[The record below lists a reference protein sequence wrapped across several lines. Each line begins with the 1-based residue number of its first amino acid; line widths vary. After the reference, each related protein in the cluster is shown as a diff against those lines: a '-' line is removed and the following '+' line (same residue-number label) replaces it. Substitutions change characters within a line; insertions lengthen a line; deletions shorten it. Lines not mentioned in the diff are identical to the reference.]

1 MPGQAAALAAALTA
15 LLVATSLR
23 ADDAPKVAAPSADVA
38 TPADNINPAAVVQW
52 DQAEQHV
59 GEDATVEGR
68 VLGVHCSPL
77 SCLLAFDPSFSRFR
91 AVIEASS
98 FTKFPP
104 ERLAERFS
112 GRRVHVHGKITQ
124 SGGRPEIVV
133 DSPDDLTV
141 MVAER
146 RREQEERAALT
157 QQANTQLME
166 RIAATLERLEALTE
180 QLVAAQDRLEAQM
193 SALDQRTAAVA
204 ANTAPAPEN
213 PGPPPRAG
221 FERMRTVKRG
231 MSRADVIRLMGE
243 PSSVQ
248 PGNGGWTTWYW
259 DTGESVAFD
268 GRGRAQS
275 VSGFFSH

>member
-1 MPGQAAALAAALTA
+1 VLLAT
-15 LLVATSLR
+15 TSLR
-23 ADDAPKVAAPSADVA
+23 AQDAAKPDAQPADVA
-38 TPADNINPAAVVQW
+38 TPADNIAPAGVVQW

-98 FTKFPP
+98 FAKFPP
-104 ERLAERFS
+104 ERLTERFS
-112 GRRVHVHGKITQ
+112 GRRVHVHGKITTN
-124 SGGRPEIVV
+124 GGRPEIIV

-146 RREQEERAALT
+146 RREQEQRAALV
-157 QQANTQLME
+157 QEANTQLME
-166 RIAATLERLEALTE
+166 RIASTLERLEALAE
-180 QLVAAQDRLEAQM
+180 QLVAAQDRLESQLA
-193 SALDQRTAAVA
+193 ALDQRTAAVA
-204 ANTAPAPEN
+204 ANTAPPPGN

-221 FERMRTVKRG
+221 YERMRTVKRG
-231 MSRADVIRLMGE
+231 MSRNDVIRLMGE
-243 PSSVQ
+243 PSSVE
-248 PGNGGWTTWYW
+248 PGNAGWTTWYW

-275 VSGFFSH
+275 VSGFYSH